1 MVTNN
6 LKSTEYSKKPHAHV
20 SWIMPENGLITL
32 HKIGHLFTAIF
43 LVERKCMCSPRL
55 KMSVKQQKKESMFV
69 VIWQKEI
76 FSLLLMLCK
85 WITLLLL
92 LSLLYIFP
100 RIGIYYCCFI
110 NLELLFNMSSV
121 LEDNV
126 LLPTNTDSKEA
137 ANTVAAAGG
146 NVKKSISQQRRGP
159 MFTAVKDLLVGKS
172 IHQGQGKPYH
182 WK

>member
-1 MVTNN
+1 
-6 LKSTEYSKKPHAHV
+6 
-20 SWIMPENGLITL
+20 
-32 HKIGHLFTAIF
+32 
-43 LVERKCMCSPRL
+43 
-55 KMSVKQQKKESMFV
+55 
-69 VIWQKEI
+69 
-76 FSLLLMLCK
+76 
-85 WITLLLL
+85 
-92 LSLLYIFP
+92 
-100 RIGIYYCCFI
+100 
-110 NLELLFNMSSV
+110 MSSV